1 MSSYDNTKVLL
12 IDTSEFVVLYNRMNG
27 ANGIDGFD
35 EIKKIGWR
43 RLDEMN
49 EWLMAV
55 STY

>member
-1 MSSYDNTKVLL
+1 MSSQDNTKDLL

-49 EWLMAV
+49 E
-55 STY
+55 